1 MWQVLHAMEKYFSI
15 IPPSFIQSLQ
25 SYCSLSRIYCC
36 PKKTFKVEWNVTIQ
50 QFTDPLSSSTS
61 SSLLGTDWTASELL
75 WKHLTRNLQ
84 AQIKDHLVLTPRLL
98 RIIMQSERSNT
109 PPTDQKVKLQVRFHY
124 FYFLPNPTET
134 QIHSVFKLMSLQPS
148 TATCLAP
155 NSFLSSFE
163 WSFSCSLKHF
173 FVDHSF
179 LCSVST
185 WDILEMF
192 GLECPGSK

>member
-1 MWQVLHAMEKYFSI
+1 MWQFNSLPIRCH
-15 IPPSFIQSLQ
+15 PPHHPRCWELTGLPQRSFENI
-25 SYCSLSRIYCC
+25 
-36 PKKTFKVEWNVTIQ
+36 
-50 QFTDPLSSSTS
+50 
-61 SSLLGTDWTASELL
+61 
-75 WKHLTRNLQ
+75 KHLTRDLQ

-109 PPTDQKVKLQVRFHY
+109 PPTDQEVKLQVRIYY

>member
-1 MWQVLHAMEKYFSI
+1 M
-15 IPPSFIQSLQ
+15 
-25 SYCSLSRIYCC
+25 
-36 PKKTFKVEWNVTIQ
+36 TIQ

-173 FVDHSF
+173 FCRSF
-179 LCSVST
+179 
-185 WDILEMF
+185 IFMF
-192 GLECPGSK
+192 SFNLRYSWNVWSWMPGQ